1 MKYATKTVKA
11 DYISGSR
18 RVELTTEFSSF
29 EELKGVV
36 AVHLDI
42 LNKFD
47 VKEERIVV
55 KTIAR
60 SSK

>member
-1 MKYATKTVKA
+1 MKYTTKTVKA

-29 EELKGVV
+29 EELREVI
-36 AVHLDI
+36 AVHLSVLD
-42 LNKFD
+42 KFD
-47 VKEERIVV
+47 IKEERIVV

>member
-11 DYISGSR
+11 DYISGSQ

-29 EELKGVV
+29 EELREVV

-42 LNKFD
+42 LDKFD
-47 VKEERIVV
+47 IKEERIVV
-55 KTIAR
+55 KTIR